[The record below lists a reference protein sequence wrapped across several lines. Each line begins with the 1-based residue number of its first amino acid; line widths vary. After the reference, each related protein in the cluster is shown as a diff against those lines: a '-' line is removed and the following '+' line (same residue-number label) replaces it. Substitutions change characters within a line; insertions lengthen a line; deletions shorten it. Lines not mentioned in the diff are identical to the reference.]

1 MESALSAQDLNTEP
15 PVGLDDLSGHSEPAT
30 SSKSPVDGANT
41 MTSEIF
47 VPFWGEPALLFET
60 IDSVRAQSVDDWSMT
75 ILDDCY
81 PDESVAAYFASLDDP
96 RVNYVRNETNLGITE
111 NYREAIRRAHGEYVT
126 ILGCDDLMAPN
137 YLEVVRATARAVPS
151 ADVIQPGVVVIDES
165 GAPVSPLVDRVKQR
179 VLAPRGGSGIAVL
192 QGEQM
197 ATSLI
202 RGDWLYWPS
211 LTFKTSTLKRIDF
224 RDGLPIIQDLALLM
238 DIAFENGT
246 LAYNPE
252 IAFSYRR
259 HGASASQKTLM
270 DGRRFTDER
279 TYYQQAAGLAADR
292 GWARTR
298 RTART
303 RLMSRLHAVS
313 ELPGVLRHGTR
324 SGLVSTLAHI
334 FHL

>member
-1 MESALSAQDLNTEP
+1 
-15 PVGLDDLSGHSEPAT
+15 
-30 SSKSPVDGANT
+30 
-41 MTSEIF
+41 MTHEIF
-47 VPFWGEPALLFET
+47 VPFWGDPQHLYET
-60 IDSVRAQSVDDWSMT
+60 VESVRSQSVQDWSMT
-75 ILDDCY
+75 IIDDCY
-81 PDESVAAYFASLDDP
+81 PDETVSEHFAEIEDSRITYL
-96 RVNYVRNETNLGITE
+96 RNPKNLGITE
-111 NYREAIRRAHGEYVT
+111 NYREAIRRASAPYVT
-126 ILGCDDLMAPN
+126 ILGCDDLLHPN
-137 YLEVVRATARAVPS
+137 YLEVVTRTANVVPG
-151 ADVIQPGVVVIDES
+151 ADVIQPGVVVIDEN
-165 GAPVSPLVDRVKQR
+165 GTRISPLVDRVKQR
-179 VLAPRGGSGIAVL
+179 LLTPRRGRGIAVL
-192 QGEQM
+192 SGEQM

-238 DIAFENGT
+238 DIAFDNGT

-270 DGRRFTDER
+270 DGRRFRDER
-279 TYYQQAAGLAADR
+279 TYYRQATELAADR
-292 GWARTR
+292 GWSRTR

-313 ELPGVLRHGTR
+313 ELPGVLRHGTD
-324 SGLVSTLAHI
+324 SGLQSTLAHI